1 MFNIFPQARHPATIP
16 PMLSALDLIVIG
28 GGLVG
33 GAIAWGAKAKGASV
47 VLLDE
52 GDIAWRAA
60 RGNFGLVWVQSKGAG
75 NPPYAQ
81 WTRQSASLW
90 PGLAARL
97 QATTGTDT
105 ALHQSGGLAFC
116 LSDDEYEHRDS
127 LIRRMHNESGDIGTR
142 MLSREQVRTMVPG
155 LGDEVT
161 GASFCPL
168 DGHASPLHLLKA
180 LHQDLDY
187 RPNRKVT
194 RIDARP
200 SHFTV
205 QTGSETYTAP
215 RIVIAAGLG
224 SRDLAPMVGLHMPV
238 SPLQGQ
244 IIVTERL
251 RPLIDYPTH
260 LLRQTAEGTVMLGD
274 SQEDVGFDT
283 TTRIAVLR
291 KIADRN
297 TRIFPALKEAQV
309 IRMWAA
315 LRVMTPDGF
324 PIYEQSERFPGAF
337 AATCH
342 SGVTL
347 AGAHA
352 LALAPAIL
360 NGTLPESLSAFASAR
375 FRETAAPSPAAATP

>member
-1 MFNIFPQARHPATIP
+1 M
-16 PMLSALDLIVIG
+16 SKKYDLIVVG

-33 GAIAWGAKAKGASV
+33 GAIAWGAQATGASV

-52 GDIAWRAA
+52 GDIAYRAA

-75 NPPYAQ
+75 MPHYAQ
-81 WTRQSASLW
+81 WTRQSAALW
-90 PGLAARL
+90 PDLAVRL
-97 QATTGTDT
+97 LETTGTDT
-105 ALHQSGGLAFC
+105 ALQQPGGLAFC
-116 LSDDEYEHRDS
+116 LSDDEFEQRAS

-142 MLSREQVRTMVPG
+142 MLSRQEVRDMVPG
-155 LGDEVT
+155 LGDAVT
-161 GASFCPL
+161 GASFCPA

-180 LHQDLDY
+180 LHLDLDY
-187 RPNRKVT
+187 RPNSKVNH
-194 RIDARP
+194 IDAKP
-200 SHFTV
+200 NHFSV
-205 QTGSETYTAP
+205 QTGADAYVAP

-224 SRDLAPMVGLHMPV
+224 STELAPMVGLHMPV

-244 IIVTERL
+244 IIVTERM

-283 TTRIAVLR
+283 TTKIAVLKR
-291 KIADRN
+291 IADRN
-297 TRIFPALKEAQV
+297 TRIFPALKDASI

-315 LRVMTPDGF
+315 LRVMSPDGF
-324 PIYEQSERFPGAF
+324 PIYEQSARFPGAF
-337 AATCH
+337 AASCH

-360 NGTLPESLSAFASAR
+360 DGNLPEDLVAFASTR
-375 FRETAAPSPAAATP
+375 FRETASA